1 MCERRLMSQ
10 ALSIMSGTPTTV
22 VGAVRREDQA
32 TDVCHA
38 AGLPGDRGAFW
49 LAVPGPEIQFTR
61 D

>member
-1 MCERRLMSQ
+1 MSQ